1 MRTKTNI
8 AICLGITVLMIIA
21 CGSSVFAETYKNNS
35 DWRVTFT
42 KNKDMVETYNT
53 KDFTD
58 IFQKAEPGDTVT
70 IKVSQKNNYSKSTD
84 WYMHNDVLRTLEQGC
99 VAANGAYSYKLTYTN
114 PGGQTK
120 VLYDSKKVGGGK
132 NGKVSAAGQGLKEA
146 TNSLQDWF
154 YMDTLKPGQKSF
166 VTLQIKLEGQTQSN
180 IYQNTLGQVE
190 LQWAVELTG
199 SGNNPNNVKTGDSMN
214 MLLWAI
220 IAFICGIIIL
230 IILITSLRRR
240 KDEGG
245 TE

>member
-1 MRTKTNI
+1 
-8 AICLGITVLMIIA
+8 
-21 CGSSVFAETYKNNS
+21 
-35 DWRVTFT
+35 
-42 KNKDMVETYNT
+42 
-53 KDFTD
+53 
-58 IFQKAEPGDTVT
+58 
-70 IKVSQKNNYSKSTD
+70 
-84 WYMHNDVLRTLEQGC
+84 
-99 VAANGAYSYKLTYTN
+99 
-114 PGGQTK
+114 
-120 VLYDSKKVGGGK
+120 
-132 NGKVSAAGQGLKEA
+132 
-146 TNSLQDWF
+146 
-154 YMDTLKPGQKSF
+154 MDTLKPGQKSF

-199 SGNNPNNVKTGDSMN
+199 AGNNPNTVKTGDSMN